1 MDWDLLYY
9 ALYGF
14 ISGLGEL
21 LPVSP
26 TAHGHLIQLL
36 TRFDTRQPAMLL
48 CIHFACFLAIA
59 IRYREK
65 IGHIRRELK
74 ICKIPKKDRKRNPDE
89 VAVADGKLL
98 RTCMIPVAVLV
109 GLSALSYDSLAKL
122 PWLCLF
128 LLASGIVLY
137 LPQFLPGA
145 NKDGRS
151 LSRRDGV
158 ILGSGYAISV
168 VPGFSGIGNMISVG
182 LMCGCDIGYICN
194 IAMLLSMPMLLG
206 LMILDGILLIM
217 AGTVITGIAIVYLAL
232 AAVTAFVG
240 ALFAMEIMEYLSMR
254 SNFYGFAYY
263 NWGLA
268 LFGFLVYLMI

>member
-1 MDWDLLYY
+1 MDWNLLYY
-9 ALYGF
+9 ALYGL

-26 TAHGHLIQLL
+26 TAHGYLIQLL

-59 IRYREK
+59 IRYRER

-74 ICKIPKKDRKRNPDE
+74 IRKIPKADRKRNPDDL
-89 VAVADGKLL
+89 AVADGKLL
-98 RTCMIPVAVLV
+98 QTCLIPVVVLV
-109 GLSALSYDSLAKL
+109 GLSALSYDTMAKL

-128 LLASGIVLY
+128 LLASGIVMY

-151 LSRRDGV
+151 LSRKDGV
-158 ILGSGYAISV
+158 ILGSSFALGI
-168 VPGFSGIGNMISVG
+168 VPGFSRIGSMISVG
-182 LMCGCDIGYICN
+182 LMCGCDISYIPD
-194 IAMLLSMPMLLG
+194 IAMLLSLPMLLG
-206 LMILDGILLIM
+206 LMIVDAVLWIM
-217 AGTVITGIAIVYLAL
+217 AGTVIAGIAIVYLVL

-240 ALFAMEIMEYLSMR
+240 AWLAMEIMEYLSMR